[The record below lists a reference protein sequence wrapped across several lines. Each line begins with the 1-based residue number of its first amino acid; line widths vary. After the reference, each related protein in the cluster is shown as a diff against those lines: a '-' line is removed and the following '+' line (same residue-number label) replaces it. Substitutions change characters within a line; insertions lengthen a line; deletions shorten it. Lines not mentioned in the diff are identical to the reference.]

1 MVCEK
6 LLVRGK
12 RVSAIAFMSIHGI
25 LDCKTFTG
33 SVDGELFYNFAQASL
48 LPHLMAE
55 TPIV

>member
-12 RVSAIAFMSIHGI
+12 RVLAIAFMSIHGI

-33 SVDGELFYNFAQASL
+33 SVDGELFCTGKPSSSFDA
-48 LPHLMAE
+48 
-55 TPIV
+55 I